1 MNKPIRTLLVF
12 CATVCFFAASVT
24 VPAASADP
32 STPKSPA
39 STDLFG
45 DSVVAKGKGFEIK
58 RSQLDEE
65 VFRLKGQVAARGRTI
80 SPEES
85 LGLEKQVLD
94 QLIQLAL
101 LRAKATDAE
110 KAAAK
115 EAADKRIE
123 EAQTALGSDE
133 AFNRRLKA
141 EGLTREQLLNKWT
154 EGVAAESAAK
164 REMNVKVTDA
174 DAKKYYESKPGNFE
188 TPEMVRVSHI
198 LFSTQDPNDSNPD
211 PTRKKEL
218 SDAEKKAKRKQAEDV
233 LKRARDGE
241 DFTKLAREYSED
253 PAVKQNNGEYKFS
266 RDDAFVPE
274 FKAAAFS
281 LNTNQISDIVTT
293 LFGYHIIKLW
303 EKIPARTEPYSGPDT
318 KATLRRPDGQYVTA
332 TIKEILTNEAL
343 SKEFPDYIK
352 KLRKEADVQILDDKL
367 KPDLAA
373 DATATDAGLNSL
385 APKAAAK

>member
-1 MNKPIRTLLVF
+1 MI
-12 CATVCFFAASVT
+12 
-24 VPAASADP
+24 
-32 STPKSPA
+32 
-39 STDLFG
+39 
-45 DSVVAKGKGFEIK
+45 AKGKGFEIK

-65 VFRLKGQVAARGRTI
+65 VFRLKGQVAARGRTV
-80 SPEES
+80 SPEEA
-85 LGLEKQVLD
+85 LALEKQVLD

-101 LRAKATDAE
+101 LRGRATDAE

-115 EAADKRIE
+115 EAADKRVE
-123 EAQTALGSDE
+123 EAQTALGSQE

-164 REMNVKVTDA
+164 REMNVKVSDE

-188 TPEMVRVSHI
+188 APEMVRVSHI
-198 LFSTQDPNDSNPD
+198 LLSTTDPNDTNPD
-211 PTRKKEL
+211 PSRKKEL
-218 SDAEKKAKRKQAEDV
+218 SEPEKKAKRKQAEDL

-241 DFTKLAREYSED
+241 DFTKLAREFSED

-266 RDDAFVPE
+266 REDPFVPE

-293 LFGYHIIKLW
+293 MFGYHIIKLW
-303 EKIPARTEPYSGPDT
+303 EKIPARTEPFSGPDT

-332 TIKEILTNEAL
+332 TIKEILTNETL
-343 SKEFPDYIK
+343 SKQFPDYIK

-367 KPDLAA
+367 KPDLTA
-373 DATATDAGLNSL
+373 DATASEPGVDALV
-385 APKAAAK
+385 PKAAAK

>member
-1 MNKPIRTLLVF
+1 MNKSLRTLVALL
-12 CATVCFFAASVT
+12 ATVLFFSVSIA
-24 VPAASADP
+24 VPAAEADSNAARP
-32 STPKSPA
+32 LTSSE
-39 STDLFG
+39 LFG

-65 VFRLKGQVAARGRTI
+65 VFRLKGQVAARGRTM

-85 LGLEKQVLD
+85 LALEKQVLD

-101 LRAKATDAE
+101 LRGKATDAE

-115 EAADKRIE
+115 ESADKRIE

-133 AFNRRLKA
+133 IFKRRLKA
-141 EGLTREQLLNKWT
+141 EGLTREQLLNKWS
-154 EGVAAESAAK
+154 EGAAAESAAK
-164 REMNVKVTDA
+164 REMNVVVTDD

-198 LFSTQDPNDSNPD
+198 LFSTQDPNDTNPD
-211 PTRKKEL
+211 PNRKREL

-233 LKRARDGE
+233 LKQARDGQ
-241 DFTKLAREYSED
+241 DFTKLARQYSED

-266 RDDAFVPE
+266 RDDPFVPE

-293 LFGYHIIKLW
+293 MFGYHIIKLW

-318 KATLRRPDGQYVTA
+318 KATMRRPDGQYVTA
-332 TIKEILTNEAL
+332 SIKEILTNEAL
-343 SKEFPDYIK
+343 SKQFPDYIK
-352 KLRKEADVQILDDKL
+352 QLRKDADVQILDEKL
-367 KPDLAA
+367 KPDLTA
-373 DATATDAGLNSL
+373 DTTVVEPGIDQLV
-385 APKAAAK
+385 PKSAAK